1 MSDLPR
7 KLDPVAALFG
17 RTAHDELLDA
27 TISGRSR
34 SASRVSALAS
44 RVRTRVVATLEQERR
59 VQRACTTQ
67 SERDE
72 LDDALR
78 DLHDELSDAF
88 AEVASAIGDLATWY
102 TDAESA
108 RVRAEAERDEHES
121 TLDTAL
127 ERLDDDVEA
136 ALVQAQ
142 RTLALVQEG
151 VSPGWLAD
159 NYEVDVE
166 RAARDMIDAVAAIR
180 RSVS

>member
-17 RTAHDELLDA
+17 RTAHDELLE
-27 TISGRSR
+27 
-34 SASRVSALAS
+34 LAS

-59 VQRACTTQ
+59 VQRACTTLTSLHGQ
-67 SERDE
+67 VDAAFDAPPSERDE

-108 RVRAEAERDEHES
+108 RVRAEKERDEHES

-127 ERLDDDVEA
+127 ERLDDDVKA
-136 ALVQAQ
+136 ALVQAR
-142 RTLALVQEG
+142 RTLALVHEG
-151 VSPGWLAD
+151 VSPGWLVD